1 MMEPFRRVR
10 VYGGGDAE
18 GRFWEIHT
26 PNEGWQFRSASEAM
40 DYLREIR
47 YTEAEAIAYAEWEA
61 ALKGE
66 PEAVEIDRAE
76 CMWKELR
83 DAVGAES

>member
-1 MMEPFRRVR
+1 MMEPFRRIR

-40 DYLREIR
+40 DYLQEIR
-47 YTEAEAIAYAEWEA
+47 YTEAEAVA
-61 ALKGE
+61 
-66 PEAVEIDRAE
+66 
-76 CMWKELR
+76 
-83 DAVGAES
+83 